1 LTSLGLLRPW
11 LFREGVA
18 VRGSVDSLVLDDA
31 DGFEVML
38 VFATNNLREP
48 KSKFLL

>member
-18 VRGSVDSLVLDDA
+18 VRGSVDSLILDDA
-31 DGFEVML
+31 DEFEVVLM
-38 VFATNNLREP
+38 FAMNNLRES
-48 KSKFLL
+48 KSQFLL